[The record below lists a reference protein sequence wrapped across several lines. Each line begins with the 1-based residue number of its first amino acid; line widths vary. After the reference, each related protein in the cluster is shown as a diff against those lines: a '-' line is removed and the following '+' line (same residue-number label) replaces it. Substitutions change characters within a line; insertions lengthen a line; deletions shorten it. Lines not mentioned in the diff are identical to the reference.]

1 MTAGKTHKGM
11 EDYKEQEQSEGSGID
26 KDTATDKRKEEK

>member
-1 MTAGKTHKGM
+1 MTARETHKGT
-11 EDYKEQEQSEGSGID
+11 EEYKEQEQSEGSGID